1 MSDDAKAPAARAG
14 TADSEALAVP
24 LPARERTARRA
35 LAVATLVTAG
45 GLAVAGTVDR
55 TLGGVITVAGWV
67 VLVFALHALGRAA
80 APS

>member
-1 MSDDAKAPAARAG
+1 MSDDLKSSAARGPGEAG
-14 TADSEALAVP
+14 LDALPVP
-24 LPARERTARRA
+24 SRERVARRA

-80 APS
+80 APP